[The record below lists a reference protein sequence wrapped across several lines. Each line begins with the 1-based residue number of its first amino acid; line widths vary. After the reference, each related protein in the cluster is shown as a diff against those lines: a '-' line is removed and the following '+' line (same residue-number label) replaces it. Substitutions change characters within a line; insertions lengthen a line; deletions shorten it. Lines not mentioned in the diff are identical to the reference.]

1 MKTSN
6 TNTPISENSYFFKKE
21 GVTESP
27 SYYVIM
33 EEKNDTKPSSELFR
47 VRLGATS
54 KEEAN
59 DMVEKAKDF
68 LPEEVQDNL
77 NIRIEKIKLN

>member
-21 GVTESP
+21 GVTGSP

-33 EEKNDTKPSSELFR
+33 EEKNDAKPSSKLFR
-47 VRLGATS
+47 VRLGANS

-59 DMVEKAKDF
+59 EMVEKAKDF

>member
-6 TNTPISENSYFFKKE
+6 TNTPISEDCCFFKKE

-33 EEKNDTKPSSELFR
+33 EEKDDTKPSSKLFR
-47 VRLGATS
+47 IRLGATS
-54 KEEAN
+54 KEEA
-59 DMVEKAKDF
+59 DAMVEKIKDA
-68 LPEEVQDNL
+68 LLEDVQDNL